1 MFSGFTFPPRFGG
14 ELREAGCSAL
24 PRAACSQLLPAAR
37 HSRPGLRLSPG
48 EAEPSPAIPAR
59 YQLPATRT
67 APEQQRLRSTRG
79 HGAGSGR
86 LGRGDAALAPPAPP
100 SCQGAPG
107 PAQRPLPAAPRAQP
121 QPGGEP
127 GRIRV
132 PRVAVAAP
140 PRHSPSACSRE
151 FMAAAGQRAGPSRPL
166 TAPPPPPAARPG
178 PTPQQCRALLG
189 SPPPARHAPFSKR
202 GSHSPERA
210 LRGGA
215 GGGAGSVGGGCGGAR
230 SSARRRRLRAPGPG
244 MRPLSGACGPAPG
257 PVALRGAAATAG
269 GCPRAAPGGAPCT
282 VPSPEPRVPAA
293 SRCPGGA
300 LGYPGRQLPPV
311 TAPRVTERCARGPG
325 F

>member
-1 MFSGFTFPPRFGG
+1 MSSGRQAAAPCPEPPAPSCCQQPGTHG
-14 ELREAGCSAL
+14 PASA
-24 PRAACSQLLPAAR
+24 SLL
-37 HSRPGLRLSPG
+37 GK
-48 EAEPSPAIPAR
+48 PSPAQQFQPVTSSPQRGQRPSSGGSAAPGGTGPAPGASAVVTRPWHCPPAR
-59 YQLPATRT
+59 EPPARPS
-67 APEQQRLRSTRG
+67 APCPRPREPGPSRG
-79 HGAGSGR
+79 GAG
-86 LGRGDAALAPPAPP
+86 A
-100 SCQGAPG
+100 
-107 PAQRPLPAAPRAQP
+107 
-121 QPGGEP
+121 
-127 GRIRV
+127 

-189 SPPPARHAPFSKR
+189 SPHPARHAPFSKR

-311 TAPRVTERCARGPG
+311 TAPRVTERCARCPRLLGVRR
-325 F
+325 